1 MYVYNQQALAY
12 SGTEELLFPNFNFI
26 RDSDLLHAQYIVIKT
41 FRTHLTFKSNSRKTY
56 KKEEKRVKIRT

>member
-12 SGTEELLFPNFNFI
+12 SGTEELLFPNFNF
-26 RDSDLLHAQYIVIKT
+26 RNSDLLHAQYIVIKT
-41 FRTHLTFKSNSRKTY
+41 FRTHLTFKSNSSKTY